1 MGSLSSVK
9 LFRATEAEL
18 LKKLTCFEK
27 DCDDFYSAS
36 PRPDEVA
43 ALAQKLKDRVW
54 AKSVEAFCIAWAP
67 TLQYNLIQSL

>member
-1 MGSLSSVK
+1 MK

-36 PRPDEVA
+36 TRPEDVA
-43 ALAQKLKDRVW
+43 ALTKKLKDRVW
-54 AKSVEAFCIAWAP
+54 AKSVEAFCIAWVP
-67 TLQYNLIQSL
+67 RLQYNLIQFL